1 VDDLFPLLMVLIFVL
16 APIIEGLKRKN
27 KRPPP
32 PPPQR
37 RVPPPSAPQQRSR
50 TEELGTRPRT
60 DEDASTM
67 VPDDLWEI
75 LTGQKRMPG
84 PTAPVPTP
92 PAETRSGWDIGYDA
106 ELEED
111 EEAAEERVAVEDVN
125 VETRR
130 SRVEAQSL
138 ETIGRHPEP
147 IVISLEDNIPSTAQR
162 HAEFHQRI
170 NAPPP
175 VVEVAPRRKPLFDL
189 RNRSELRRAFL
200 MQEVFNKPKGLEGL
214 D

>member
-16 APIIEGLKRKN
+16 GPIIEGLKRKN

-37 RVPPPSAPQQRSR
+37 RVPPPAAPQRRSR
-50 TEELGTRPRT
+50 TEELSTRPRT
-60 DEDASTM
+60 EENASTM

-84 PTAPVPTP
+84 PTAP
-92 PAETRSGWDIGYDA
+92 PAPAPQAERRPSWDIGYDA

-111 EEAAEERVAVEDVN
+111 EELEEERVTLEDVN

-130 SRVEAQSL
+130 ARVEAQSL
-138 ETIGRHPEP
+138 ETISRHPEP
-147 IVISLEDNIPSTAQR
+147 VIVSLEENIPSTAQR
-162 HAEFHQRI
+162 HADFHHRI
-170 NAPPP
+170 SVAPP
-175 VVEVAPRRKPLFDL
+175 VVEVAPRRKPLFD
-189 RNRSELRRAFL
+189 RNNRSEMQRAFL
-200 MQEVFNKPKGLEGL
+200 LQEVFGKPKSLE
-214 D
+214 